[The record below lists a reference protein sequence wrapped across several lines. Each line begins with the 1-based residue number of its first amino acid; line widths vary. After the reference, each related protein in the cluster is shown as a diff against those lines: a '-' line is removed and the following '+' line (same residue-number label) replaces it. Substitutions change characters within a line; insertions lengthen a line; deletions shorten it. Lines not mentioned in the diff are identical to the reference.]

1 MGSLRRAVL
10 LLAWS
15 LALAASLLAGSAVA
29 GPTGPSAQTP
39 ALTPVDATRAEPKLS
54 VVTIGMY
61 VNQIPTMSVKENRFQ
76 ADFYVWFRWAGDL
89 KPYES
94 FELTNGRIES
104 RQVVLKELKTGE
116 HYAVLR
122 CTATIV
128 KFWDLRR
135 FPFDDHR
142 LSLEIED
149 NANEDHLIRY
159 VADAENSAISPELQL
174 PGWLPSGAAASV
186 DAHVYKTNYGDLT
199 LPKGAESRYS
209 RFSFAFDAKRFGLGP
224 FFKLFFALWVA
235 VLIAM
240 LSLFIMPSEAG
251 PRLGFNVGAIFASVG
266 ASYGIANNLPPTAF
280 LTTAEKVNVLTVASV
295 FVTLACSVYSVQRC
309 KRTGD
314 VAWSV
319 RFDRVVL
326 AVLAGAYLIGNLLL
340 A

>member
-15 LALAASLLAGSAVA
+15 LALVCSLFA
-29 GPTGPSAQTP
+29 GPAAAAPTAGAP
-39 ALTPVDATRAEPKLS
+39 ASTTASAEPKLT

-89 KPYES
+89 KPYET
-94 FELTNGRIES
+94 FELANGRIEN
-104 RQVVLKELKTGE
+104 RQLVLKELKGGE

-122 CTATIV
+122 CNATIV

-149 NANEDHLIRY
+149 SASEDHLVRY
-159 VADAENSAISPELQL
+159 VADAENSALSPELQL
-174 PGWLPSGAAASV
+174 PGWRPSAAAATV

-209 RFSFAFDAKRFGLGP
+209 RFSLAFDAKRFGLGP

-266 ASYGIANNLPPTAF
+266 ASYGIANNLPATAF

-309 KRTGD
+309 KKTGD

-319 RFDRVVL
+319 RFDRIVL
-326 AVLAGAYLIGNLLL
+326 GVLAGAYLVGNLLL

>member
-1 MGSLRRAVL
+1 MGSMRRVVQ

-15 LALAASLLAGSAVA
+15 LALVCSLAAWPAAAAPAAPTAPS
-29 GPTGPSAQTP
+29 GPA
-39 ALTPVDATRAEPKLS
+39 DATRAEPKLTL
-54 VVTIGMY
+54 VTIGTY

-76 ADFYVWFRWAGDL
+76 ADFYVWFRWTGDL

-94 FELTNGRIES
+94 FELANGRIES
-104 RQVVLKELKTGE
+104 RQLVLKELKTGE

-122 CTATIV
+122 CQATIIR
-128 KFWDLRR
+128 FWDLRR

-149 NANEDHLIRY
+149 SASEDHLLRY
-159 VADAENSAISPELQL
+159 VADAENSALSPELQL
-174 PGWLPSGAAASV
+174 PGWQPSGGAATV

-209 RFSFAFDAKRFGLGP
+209 RFTFSFDAKRFGPGP

-240 LSLFIMPSEAG
+240 LSLFILPSEGG
-251 PRLGFNVGAIFASVG
+251 PRLGFGVGAIFASVG
-266 ASYGIANNLPPTAF
+266 ASYVISNNLPTTAF
-280 LTTAEKVNVLTVASV
+280 LTTAEKVNVLTVACV

-309 KRTGD
+309 KKTGD
-314 VAWSV
+314 VAWST

-326 AVLAGAYLIGNLLL
+326 AVLAAAYVTGNLLL